1 MKSFIKYIFNYI
13 IFLTLIQFKGKTKN
27 AIIEIGKS
35 IVPNECSSL
44 GINNPLRL
52 LDCSIFQLDKG
63 LCCLLTISK
72 TSDKCGDEDEDT
84 CEYAKTACIVLSK
97 KDSKIINET
106 SMKYKNLGQ
115 VLIECSH
122 NYIKFYFNF
131 LVILLFFLFF

>member
-1 MKSFIKYIFNYI
+1 MKNFIKYIFNFI
-13 IFLTLIQFKGKTKN
+13 IFLTLIQYNGKIKN

-35 IVPNECSSL
+35 VVPNECSSL
-44 GINNPLRL
+44 GTNNPLRL

-72 TSDKCGDEDEDT
+72 TSDKCEDDDDET

-106 SMKYKNLGQ
+106 SMKYKDKGQ

-122 NYIKFYFNF
+122 NYIKFYFDF